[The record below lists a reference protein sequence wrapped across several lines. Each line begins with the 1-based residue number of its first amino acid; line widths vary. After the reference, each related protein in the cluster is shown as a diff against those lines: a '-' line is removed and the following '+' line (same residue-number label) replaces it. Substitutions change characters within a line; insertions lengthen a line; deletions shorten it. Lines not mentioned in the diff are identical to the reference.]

1 MGKYKQ
7 VPIAPRTLLEMFK
20 GGTYEINNS
29 GLPKDVKLVHWY
41 LAHER
46 DSLMFVIES
55 KEFEDLAEGSIIP
68 EYDGDILIK
77 KLK

>member
-7 VPIAPRTLLEMFK
+7 VPISPKVLLEIFN

-29 GLPKDVKLVHWY
+29 GLPKDFKLINWY
-41 LAHER
+41 LAPER
-46 DSLMFVIES
+46 HSLMFVVES
-55 KEFEDLAEGSIIP
+55 EEFDDLAEGSIIP
-68 EYDGDILIK
+68 EYEGDILIK